1 VAKRRRT
8 RRCPTCK
15 LEIKADRLESHMKTA
30 HGDKDPVP
38 VKKIR
43 ANRRAVPPILW
54 PAIAVIAVVVVA
66 SVGIYYL
73 NRPSPEEPG
82 TDIDNNFPPT
92 DGIFPTKYARI
103 DTASGAITLE
113 LYGNETPKTVE
124 NFVNVANMG
133 WYGGT
138 IFHRVMKGFM
148 IQGGGYTQEGFQQGQ
163 GNLKPTILQ
172 PIKLE
177 ISEKVKNWR
186 GYIAMARTNDP
197 NSATTQFFI
206 NLVDNSKN
214 LGPGGVSTEGYAAFG
229 KVIGGMD
236 VVDSIASTI
245 RVSGPPGGEQS
256 QPIND
261 DIPKVVINSVTT
273 MDSRP

>member
-1 VAKRRRT
+1 
-8 RRCPTCK
+8 
-15 LEIKADRLESHMKTA
+15 MKTA
-30 HGDKDPVP
+30 HTENVKEP
-38 VKKIR
+38 VKTGR
-43 ANRRAVPPILW
+43 ASRMVIPSIVW
-54 PAIAVIAVVVVA
+54 PALAVGLVVVVA
-66 SVGIYYL
+66 GLGINYL
-73 NRPSPEEPG
+73 NQSSPEEEG
-82 TDIDNNFPPT
+82 TEIDNNPPPAG
-92 DGIFPTKYARI
+92 DIFPTKYARI
-103 DTASGAITLE
+103 DTFSGVITLE

-148 IQGGGYTQEGFQQGQ
+148 IQGGGFTQEGFQQGQ

-172 PIKLE
+172 PINLE
-177 ISEKVKNWR
+177 ISEKVRNWR

-206 NLVDNSKN
+206 NLVDNSAN

-236 VVDSIASTI
+236 IVDSIANNI

-261 DIPKVVINSVTT
+261 DIPKVAINSVST
-273 MDSRP
+273 MDTRP